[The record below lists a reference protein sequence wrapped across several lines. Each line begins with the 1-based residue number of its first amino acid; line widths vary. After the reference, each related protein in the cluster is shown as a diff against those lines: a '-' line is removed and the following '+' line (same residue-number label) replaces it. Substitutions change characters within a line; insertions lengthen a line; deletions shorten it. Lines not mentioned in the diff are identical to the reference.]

1 MGVNVYDLPQPRTD
15 ADEETVTSPPAR
27 RDRRRTETRTKVE
40 KAAGR
45 LFTEHGYHATT
56 LQQIA
61 DEAGVHVQTIY
72 LAYGTKA
79 EVLRAAASW
88 ATSEEDPAI
97 PPPDRRWVREIVAT
111 DDPRLKLRLYVRH
124 IRDITQTWGPF
135 QQAMRA
141 ASSEPEVA
149 EKLAAM
155 EEGRFQGPLNLWPAI
170 EARGQLRDG
179 LSTERAAALSYAIA
193 SPDTFRQLIDRGL
206 SLDQAEDEVAR
217 MLILALLSD

>member
-1 MGVNVYDLPQPRTD
+1 M
-15 ADEETVTSPPAR
+15 ADTHEETVTSPPAR
-27 RDRRRTETRTKVE
+27 RGRRGAETRTKVE
-40 KAAGR
+40 EAAGR
-45 LFTEHGYHATT
+45 LFTQHGYHATT

-61 DEAGVHVQTIY
+61 DAAGVHVQTVY

-79 EVLRAAASW
+79 EVLRAAAAW

-141 ASSEPEVA
+141 ASAEPEVA

-170 EARGQLRDG
+170 EARGELRDS
-179 LSTERAAALSYAIA
+179 LTTERAAILTYAIA
-193 SPDTFRQLIDRGL
+193 SPDTFRQLLDRGL
-206 SLDQAEDEVAR
+206 SLDEAEEEVAR
-217 MLILALLSD
+217 VLVLALLAD